1 MTVLE
6 NWNRGA
12 DMANTELFEM
22 SKDERMEKIKD
33 METLALLAELDDTI
47 QFDMLKMSNENWLT
61 YSDKKVYQAIMNELQ
76 RRL

>member
-1 MTVLE
+1 
-6 NWNRGA
+6 
-12 DMANTELFEM
+12 
-22 SKDERMEKIKD
+22 
-33 METLALLAELDDTI
+33 METSALLAELDDTI

>member
-1 MTVLE
+1 
-6 NWNRGA
+6 
-12 DMANTELFEM
+12 MANTELFEM

-33 METLALLAELDDTI
+33 METSALLAELDDTI

-76 RRL
+76 RRTLA

>member
-1 MTVLE
+1 
-6 NWNRGA
+6 
-12 DMANTELFEM
+12 MANTELFEM

-33 METLALLAELDDTI
+33 METSALLAELDDTI

>member
-1 MTVLE
+1 
-6 NWNRGA
+6 
-12 DMANTELFEM
+12 MANTELFEM

-33 METLALLAELDDTI
+33 METSALLAELDDTI
-47 QFDMLKMSNENWLT
+47 QFDMLKMSNENWLK

>member
-1 MTVLE
+1 
-6 NWNRGA
+6 
-12 DMANTELFEM
+12 MANTELFEM

-33 METLALLAELDDTI
+33 METSALLAELDDTI

-61 YSDKKVYQAIMNELQ
+61 YSDKKVYQAILNELQ

>member
-1 MTVLE
+1 
-6 NWNRGA
+6 
-12 DMANTELFEM
+12 MANTELFEM

-33 METLALLAELDDTI
+33 METSALLAELDDTI

-76 RRL
+76 RRTLAKTKGE

>member
-1 MTVLE
+1 
-6 NWNRGA
+6 
-12 DMANTELFEM
+12 MANTELFEM

-33 METLALLAELDDTI
+33 METSALLAELDDTI

-76 RRL
+76 RRKF